1 LRELGQATIG
11 SLLLHTPL
19 EPAMNET
26 LDLFVGRRLRWRR
39 KLLGLSQSNLADL
52 IGVRF
57 QQIQKYEAAI
67 NRLSAARLWTLACVL
82 GVDVQYFYDG
92 WVGPQGAGEPPDAPQ
107 TTGLPPEQQG
117 REPQSGAPQSQA
129 A

>member
-1 LRELGQATIG
+1 
-11 SLLLHTPL
+11 
-19 EPAMNET
+19 MNET

-39 KLLGLSQSNLADL
+39 KVLGLSQSNLADL

-67 NRLSAARLWTLACVL
+67 NRLSAARLWALACAL

-92 WVGPQGAGEPPDAPQ
+92 WVGPQGAGEWPDA
-107 TTGLPPEQQG
+107 TTGLPPEEQG
-117 REPQSGAPQSQA
+117 REPQSRAPQSQA

>member
-1 LRELGQATIG
+1 
-11 SLLLHTPL
+11 
-19 EPAMNET
+19 MNET
-26 LDLFVGRRLRWRR
+26 LDLFVGRRLRVRR
-39 KLLGLSQSNLADL
+39 RLLGWSQSNLADL

-92 WVGPQGAGEPPDAPQ
+92 WVDPQGAGERPDALQ
-107 TTGLPPEQQG
+107 TTGLPAEHQG
-117 REPQSGAPQSQA
+117 REPQGSAPQGGARQSQA

>member
-1 LRELGQATIG
+1 
-11 SLLLHTPL
+11 
-19 EPAMNET
+19 MNET
-26 LDLFVGRRLRWRR
+26 LDLHVGRRMRR
-39 KLLGLSQSNLADL
+39 RRRLLGLSQSNLADL

-82 GVDVQYFYDG
+82 GVDIQYFFDG
-92 WVGPQGAGEPPDAPQ
+92 WVAPQGAGERPDAPQ
-107 TTGLPPEQQG
+107 AAGLPPQQQG
-117 REPQSGAPQSQA
+117 REPQSQA